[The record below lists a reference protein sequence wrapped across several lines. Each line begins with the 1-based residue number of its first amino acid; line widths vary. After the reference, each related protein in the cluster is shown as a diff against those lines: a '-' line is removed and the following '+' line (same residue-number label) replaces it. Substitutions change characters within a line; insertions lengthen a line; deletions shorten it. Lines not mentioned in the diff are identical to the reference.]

1 MIIYEAK
8 MISNNGNWG
17 GCYDHHICY
26 AISEE
31 LATIEAIKYMTEKY
45 PNFDWTKDN
54 NYITDKSNTYYPR
67 TTWYTIRPVE
77 VKEN

>member
-8 MISNNGNWG
+8 MISNNGDWG
-17 GCYDHHICY
+17 GCYDHHICF

-31 LATIEAIKYMTEKY
+31 LATIEAIKYMTERY
-45 PNFDWTKDN
+45 PEFDWTKEKD
-54 NYITDKSNTYYPR
+54 YITDKTNPYYQR
-67 TTWYTIRPVE
+67 HTWYSIKAIE